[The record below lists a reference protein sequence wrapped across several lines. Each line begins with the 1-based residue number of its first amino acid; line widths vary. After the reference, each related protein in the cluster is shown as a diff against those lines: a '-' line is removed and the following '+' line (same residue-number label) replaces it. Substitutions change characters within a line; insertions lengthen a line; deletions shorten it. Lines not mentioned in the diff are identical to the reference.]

1 MGHKW
6 RGLPA
11 LPQCATDHSEL
22 FNIIAAKVGWA
33 DGGGGG
39 EGHVWIVQGS
49 SAVYTCLHTGTMS
62 LLQGCSLL
70 LVSSHLIT
78 LASKLLLQLEVLV
91 FGIMQV
97 SVPPSKLL
105 LQLF

>member
-1 MGHKW
+1 
-6 RGLPA
+6 
-11 LPQCATDHSEL
+11 
-22 FNIIAAKVGWA
+22 
-33 DGGGGG
+33 
-39 EGHVWIVQGS
+39 
-49 SAVYTCLHTGTMS
+49 MS